1 MSLGEVPPTTSPVA
15 SSTSQTQNWLLPLTS
30 SRADCQRY
38 PGPHQVELQLMP
50 AGRGAAYYSQVLRPS
65 GRNPAGQSW
74 PTTEQVEAQLQ
85 VLRLKG
91 EYPRRAANP
100 NVARYVQSRVLKISK
115 SKECEVC
122 RCSTLIQQDLGRRLR
137 GFHGRRPE
145 GDNRCHHCKSPP
157 NCARGRFRNHRG
169 SRFGLFT

>member
-1 MSLGEVPPTTSPVA
+1 
-15 SSTSQTQNWLLPLTS
+15 
-30 SRADCQRY
+30 
-38 PGPHQVELQLMP
+38 MP

-100 NVARYVQSRVLKISK
+100 NVARYVQSRVLKIQNPK
-115 SKECEVC
+115 SAKFVDVA
-122 RCSTLIQQDLGRRLR
+122 RSFNKTWGDDLGAFMEDGRKETIDAIIANRHQIAHGGDSGITVARVSDYLR
-137 GFHGRRPE
+137 KSISVIEFIEAQCGF
-145 GDNRCHHCKSPP
+145 
-157 NCARGRFRNHRG
+157 
-169 SRFGLFT
+169 